1 VKKSINLLTVG
12 VLGITLLSLNFTSAI
27 ATESVKKEDKAMKPE
42 EKPFVIDDLNGV
54 APEFVKLTKET
65 LFGDIWKR
73 PPLSARDKSLV
84 TITTLAALNRVEQID
99 AHLRIGLDNGLS
111 KEEIVGALTQVAFY
125 AGWPAAMTG
134 LTHFKKVLEE
144 REAHKNNYSK

>member
-1 VKKSINLLTVG
+1 VKKGTKKISVALLVIASLSFNIIN
-12 VLGITLLSLNFTSAI
+12 
-27 ATESVKKEDKAMKPE
+27 ATALESVNKKEKSMKQE

-73 PPLSARDKSLV
+73 QPLSARDKSLV

-99 AHLRIGLDNGLS
+99 AHLRIGLDNGLT
-111 KEEIVGALTQVAFY
+111 KEEIVGALTHVAFY
-125 AGWPAAMTG
+125 AGWPAAMSG

-144 REAHKNNYSK
+144 RSATQEK